1 MTVGNWQP
9 LLSGEL
15 AARAAAAVEAIVE
28 AFARAPSPEAPGEGA
43 WAGERLASLS
53 AGAPG
58 PALLFGYLARG
69 GSAQAGRYEELAAA
83 YLEAAVSTMAAVP
96 MRVGLFSGFTG
107 VAWAAEHLDR
117 LLGHRGHPDHL
128 GHPGHEAE
136 RGEPSPDEHDEVDDA
151 LLEKLAHAPWRG
163 HFDLVTGLAGIGVYA
178 LERLPRRAAARCLEA
193 VVEQLGEVAVST
205 REGITWPTRP
215 ELLPDHHRRQ
225 EPLGYCNLGVAH
237 GVPGVVSLLADAC
250 RVEACAGRAR
260 HLLAG
265 AVRWLLAQARPDQ
278 PGSWFGKWTSPRT
291 GYLPA
296 RLAWCYGDPGVAA
309 TLLYAARGAGEAG
322 WESAAV
328 EIARHAARAE
338 PELSGVADAAL
349 CHGAVGLAHLFNRVH
364 QATGDETFADA
375 ARLWYGR
382 GLDMRQPGEGIG
394 GFCSWGAAQ
403 SPEARWPGDPGL
415 LTGAAGIG
423 LGLYAAIS
431 PLEPGWD
438 RLLRLA
444 IPPARLSPAPRPGAC
459 GPTPARWSWPRRA
472 APDRLP
478 RRR

>member
-1 MTVGNWQP
+1 MTAGIWRP

-15 AARAAAAVEAIVE
+15 AARAAEAVEAIVE
-28 AFARAPSPEAPGEGA
+28 ALAEVPSPEAPGEGA

-58 PALLFGYLARG
+58 PALLLGYLARG
-69 GSAQAGRYEELAAA
+69 GGAQAGRHEELAAA
-83 YLEAAVSTMAAVP
+83 YLEAAVQTLAAVP

-107 VAWAAEHLDR
+107 VAWTAQHLNR
-117 LLGHRGHPDHL
+117 LLGH
-128 GHPGHEAE
+128 EAE
-136 RGEPSPDEHDEVDDA
+136 LGEPGPDEHDEIDDA
-151 LLEKLAHAPWRG
+151 LLERLARAPWRG

-178 LERLPRRAAARCLEA
+178 LERLPRRAAACCLEA
-193 VVEQLGEVAVST
+193 VVDHLGEAAVST
-205 REGITWPTRP
+205 REGITWHTRP
-215 ELLPDHHRRQ
+215 ELLPDHHRRE
-225 EPLGYCNLGVAH
+225 EPLGYFNLGVAH
-237 GVPGVVSLLADAC
+237 GVPGVISLLVDAC
-250 RVEACAGRAR
+250 RVEACAERSR

-278 PGSWFGKWTSPRT
+278 PGSWFDKWTSPRA
-291 GYLPA
+291 GDRPA

-309 TLLYAARGAGEAG
+309 TLLYAARGAGDAG
-322 WESAAV
+322 WEAAAV
-328 EIARHAARAE
+328 EIARHAARVE
-338 PELSGVADAAL
+338 PELSRVTDAAL

-364 QATGDETFADA
+364 QATGDELFADA

-394 GFCSWGAAQ
+394 GFCSWGGARR
-403 SPEARWPGDPGL
+403 PEAPWPGDPGL

-444 IPPARLSPAPRPGAC
+444 IPPSVGNRDQEHAV
-459 GPTPARWSWPRRA
+459 
-472 APDRLP
+472 P
-478 RRR
+478 RRRGGSGRGEERETDSRGPGEDAGGAVPAELT